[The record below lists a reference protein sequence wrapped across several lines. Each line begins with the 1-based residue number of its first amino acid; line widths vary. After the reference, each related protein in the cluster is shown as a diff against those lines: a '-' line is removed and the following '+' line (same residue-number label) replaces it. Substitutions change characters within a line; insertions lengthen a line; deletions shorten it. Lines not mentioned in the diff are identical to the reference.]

1 MLPAEREQ
9 NIISYLK
16 KHKTATV
23 HTLAAEF
30 NVHDA
35 TIRRDLIKLE
45 QYNQIRRTHG
55 GVVLN
60 STDVSSELNFDDRE
74 TTNYYEK
81 LGIGQRQRNLSMTEI
96 HSSLILA
103 QRHYNLQER

>member
-45 QYNQIRRTHG
+45 QYNQQFPTRI
-55 GVVLN
+55 
-60 STDVSSELNFDDRE
+60 
-74 TTNYYEK
+74 
-81 LGIGQRQRNLSMTEI
+81 
-96 HSSLILA
+96 
-103 QRHYNLQER
+103 